1 LISAPGFYAGDQV
14 GGTHVFGTMFA
25 QAVVY
30 FGIGKQLIIEAG
42 AERRVT
48 VHQVRNRTYLR
59 SKDF

>member
-14 GGTHVFGTMFA
+14 GGTRVFGTMLA

-42 AERRVT
+42 ADRRVT
-48 VHQVRNRTYLR
+48 VRQVHNRTYLR